1 MKLNIIAG
9 LALLLFTGCFEIV
22 EEMDLN
28 PNGSGK
34 MQVVV
39 NMSESKEN
47 LNEYLKSGSANGI
60 KIPDKTQLQSYLDQ
74 IQLSL
79 NKVNGISNAGTSAD
93 FNEFIFTF
101 TADFTDVKAMNT
113 AVTQLTKELSNGT
126 FSIDNKYE
134 YSNGKF
140 VRSFGTIIS
149 PEDYEKLPVMQRFVL
164 ESARMVSIFKFSRPV
179 KKLSNQT
186 AELSP
191 GKKAVKWV
199 STLGDIAQGTKKAEN
214 TISF

>member
-164 ESARMVSIFKFSRPV
+164 ESARMVSI
-179 KKLSNQT
+179 LSL
-186 AELSP
+186 AAP
-191 GKKAVKWV
+191 
-199 STLGDIAQGTKKAEN
+199 
-214 TISF
+214 